1 MTGNDVSGQVETLH
15 GWTEA
20 EIFLG
25 RIEPRFVPLI
35 KQFGPCPLTS
45 MKGHE
50 EDSVFVSLLGA
61 ILSQQISTKAAES
74 IKKRLYAH
82 FPESDHPPADL
93 LMSMD
98 DDAFRTLGISRQKAG
113 YIRDLA
119 SKCELIP
126 KSSELDAMED
136 EVIIQALTTVRG
148 IGRWSVE
155 MMLMFHLGRPD
166 VFAADDL
173 GLQEGIK
180 RLLDLSERPKRKEM
194 PALAEA
200 WRPYRSTA
208 SWYLWRLL

>member
-1 MTGNDVSGQVETLH
+1 
-15 GWTEA
+15 
-20 EIFLG
+20 
-25 RIEPRFVPLI
+25 
-35 KQFGPCPLTS
+35 
-45 MKGHE
+45 
-50 EDSVFVSLLGA
+50 
-61 ILSQQISTKAAES
+61 
-74 IKKRLYAH
+74 
-82 FPESDHPPADL
+82 
-93 LMSMD
+93 
-98 DDAFRTLGISRQKAG
+98 
-113 YIRDLA
+113 
-119 SKCELIP
+119 
-126 KSSELDAMED
+126 MED

-180 RLLDLSERPKRKEM
+180 RLLDLSERPKRKGM

>member
-1 MTGNDVSGQVETLH
+1 MGDDVSGQVETLH

-20 EIFLG
+20 EVFLG

-35 KQFGPCPLTS
+35 KQFGPCSLTS
-45 MKGHE
+45 MKEHQ

-61 ILSQQISTKAAES
+61 ILSQQISTQAAES

-93 LMSMD
+93 LMLMD
-98 DDAFRTLGISRQKAG
+98 DDAFRSLGISRQKAG

-136 EVIIQALTTVRG
+136 EVIIQALT
-148 IGRWSVE
+148 
-155 MMLMFHLGRPD
+155 M
-166 VFAADDL
+166 
-173 GLQEGIK
+173 GIK
-180 RLLDLSERPKRKEM
+180 RLLDLSERPKREEM